1 MSDNY
6 STLPSRQT
14 AYPGQSVGIQEAV
27 FAICLGI
34 ALLVV
39 SLPFPELLLIYVP
52 QLAMLAVLAGTLS
65 ALGPHVLAIRQRVLV
80 ALAAALV
87 MGVIGLVIMR
97 FSGFQPWAAEWLL
110 ALPYAIGAGLAC
122 GTWVARRD
130 SRFSRLYLRAF
141 EAGMS
146 AVVLYALTGLLLVT
160 IRS

>member
-14 AYPGQSVGIQEAV
+14 AYPGQSVGIPEAV

-52 QLAMLAVLAGTLS
+52 QLAMPAVLAGSLS
-65 ALGPHVLAIRQRVLV
+65 ALGPHVPATRQRVFA
-80 ALAAALV
+80 ALAAALAV
-87 MGVIGLVIMR
+87 GIMGLALMR
-97 FSGFQPWAAEWLL
+97 FSGLSPMAAEWLL

-122 GTWVARRD
+122 GTWVARRGT
-130 SRFSRLYLRAF
+130 RFSQLYLRAF

-146 AVVLYALTGLLLVT
+146 AIVLYALTGLLLVT